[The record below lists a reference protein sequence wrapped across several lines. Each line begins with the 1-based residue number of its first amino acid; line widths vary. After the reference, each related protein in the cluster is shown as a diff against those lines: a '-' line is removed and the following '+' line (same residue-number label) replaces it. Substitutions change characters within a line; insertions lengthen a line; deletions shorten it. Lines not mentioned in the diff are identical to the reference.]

1 MPAKNGSALRKSVLY
16 YIGEGYSST
25 ERKKREPETH
35 NGKTDSTSSFPSG
48 IELERGD

>member
-1 MPAKNGSALRKSVLY
+1 MPDKNGSALRKSVLY
-16 YIGEGYSST
+16 YIGEGCSST

-35 NGKTDSTSSFPSG
+35 NGKTNNTLFFPSG